1 MENTH
6 DFNGFKSGFVALVGA
21 PNAGKSTLM
30 NKLLGEKLSITS
42 RKPQTTRHRILGVV
56 HREDMQLVF
65 VDTPGVHK
73 SNRALNVRMVD
84 VALTA
89 LGDVDVVVFMTDVH
103 ESDDESDAYLMG
115 QLKKVNRPVILALNK
130 VDRIKKPEVLAH
142 IEKWRGIHDFHAIIP
157 LSAKHGDQVD
167 SLLSEIAKIMPE
179 GPAFYPEDVITDLPE
194 RFFVAEMVREKIFR
208 LTGQEIP
215 YSTAVTVDTFTRE
228 KKLVH
233 VEATIHVE
241 RDSQKGIIIGKKGTK
256 LKAIG
261 EEARKAMEEMVG
273 KKVFLKLFV
282 RVEKNWST
290 DTKAIRR
297 LGI

>member
-1 MENTH
+1 MH

-30 NKLLGEKLSITS
+30 NRLLGEKLSITS

-56 HREDMQLVF
+56 HNEDFQLVF

-73 SNRALNVRMVD
+73 SSRALNVHMVD

-89 LGDVDVVVFMTDVH
+89 LGDVDVVVLMADVH
-103 ESDDESDAYLMG
+103 EEDKESELYLMR
-115 QLKKVNRPVILALNK
+115 QLKKVTKPVILALNK

-142 IEKWRGIHDFHAIIP
+142 IEKWKEIHDFHAIIP
-157 LSAKHGDQVD
+157 LSAKHGDQVEF
-167 SLLSEIAKIMPE
+167 LLSEIAGIMPE
-179 GPAFYPEDVITDLPE
+179 GPPFYPEDVITDLPE
-194 RFFVAEMVREKIFR
+194 RFFVAELIREKVFR
-208 LTGQEIP
+208 LTGQEVP
-215 YSTAVTVDTFTRE
+215 YSTAVTVDTFERE

-233 VEATIHVE
+233 IDATIHVE

-261 EEARKAMEEMVG
+261 EDARKAIEEMVE

-282 RVEKNWST
+282 RVEKNWSK

>member
-1 MENTH
+1 MENQH

-56 HREDMQLVF
+56 HRPEMQLVF

-73 SNRALNVRMVD
+73 SSRALNVRMVD
-84 VALTA
+84 VALSA
-89 LGDVDVVVFMTDVH
+89 LGDVDVVIFMTDVF
-103 ESDDESDAYLMG
+103 EPDDESDSYLMG

-142 IEKWRGIHDFHAIIP
+142 IEKWRGVHDFRAIIP
-157 LSAKHGDQVD
+157 LSAKHGDQVET
-167 SLLSEIAKIMPE
+167 LLAEIAKIMPE
-179 GPAFYPEDVITDLPE
+179 GPPFYPEDVITDLPE

-208 LTGQEIP
+208 LTGQEVP
-215 YSTAVTVDTFTRE
+215 YSTAVTVDTFERE

-241 RDSQKGIIIGKKGTK
+241 RDSQKGILIGRKGSK

-261 EEARKAMEEMVG
+261 EEARKAIEEMVG

-282 RVEKNWST
+282 RVEKNWCK

>member
-1 MENTH
+1 MEKQH

-21 PNAGKSTLM
+21 PNAGKSTLL

-56 HREDMQLVF
+56 HRPEMQLVF

-73 SNRALNVRMVD
+73 ASRALNVRMVD

-89 LGDVDVVVFMTDVH
+89 LGDVDVVILMTDVY
-103 ESDDESDAYLMG
+103 EPDEESDAYLVK
-115 QLKKVNRPVILALNK
+115 QLQKVNRPVILGLNK
-130 VDRIKKPEVLAH
+130 VDRIKKPEVLTH
-142 IEKWRGIHDFHAIIP
+142 IEKWRGIHAFHAIVP

-167 SLLSEIAKIMPE
+167 TLLAEIAKIMPE
-179 GPAFYPEDVITDLPE
+179 GPPFYPEDVITDLPE

-215 YSTAVTVDTFTRE
+215 YSTAVTVDTFERE

-233 VEATIHVE
+233 IEATIHVE
-241 RDSQKGIIIGKKGTK
+241 RDSQKGIIIGKNGSK
-256 LKAIG
+256 LKSIG
-261 EEARKAMEEMVG
+261 EEARYAIEEMVG

-282 RVEKNWST
+282 RVEKNWCT

>member
-1 MENTH
+1 
-6 DFNGFKSGFVALVGA
+6 
-21 PNAGKSTLM
+21 M

-56 HREDMQLVF
+56 HKEKMQLVF

-84 VALTA
+84 VALSA
-89 LGDVDVVVFMTDVH
+89 LGDVDVVVFMTDVNEPDT
-103 ESDDESDAYLMG
+103 ESEEYLV
-115 QLKKVNRPVILALNK
+115 QRLKKANRPVILALNK

-142 IEKWRGIHDFHAIIP
+142 IEKWKGLHDFKAIIP

-167 SLLSEIAKIMPE
+167 TLLAEIADLMPE
-179 GPAFYPEDVITDLPE
+179 GPPFYPEDVITDLPE
-194 RFFVAEMVREKIFR
+194 RFFVAELVREKVFR

-233 VEATIHVE
+233 IEATIHVE
-241 RDSQKGIIIGKKGTK
+241 RDSQKGILIGKQGSK

-261 EEARKAMEEMVG
+261 EDARKDIEEMVG

>member
-1 MENTH
+1 MENVH

-56 HREDMQLVF
+56 HREGMQVVF

-73 SNRALNVRMVD
+73 SSRALNVRMVD

-89 LGDVDVVVFMTDVH
+89 LGDVDVVVLMADVS
-103 ESDDESDAYLMG
+103 EPDADSEAYLVT
-115 QLKKVNRPVILALNK
+115 QLKKVTRPVILALNK

-142 IEKWRGIHDFHAIIP
+142 IERWRGLHDFHAIIP
-157 LSAKHGDQVD
+157 LSAKHGDQVAE
-167 SLLSEIAKIMPE
+167 LLTEIASIMPE
-179 GPAFYPEDVITDLPE
+179 GPPFYPEDVITDLPE
-194 RFFVAEMVREKIFR
+194 RFFVAEMVREKVFR

-215 YSTAVTVDTFTRE
+215 YSTAVTVDSFTRE

-233 VEATIHVE
+233 IEATIHVE
-241 RDSQKGIIIGKKGTK
+241 RDSQKGIIIGAKGSK

-261 EEARKAMEEMVG
+261 EEARVSIEEMVG

-282 RVEKNWST
+282 RVEKNWCT
-290 DTKAIRR
+290 DTQAIRR